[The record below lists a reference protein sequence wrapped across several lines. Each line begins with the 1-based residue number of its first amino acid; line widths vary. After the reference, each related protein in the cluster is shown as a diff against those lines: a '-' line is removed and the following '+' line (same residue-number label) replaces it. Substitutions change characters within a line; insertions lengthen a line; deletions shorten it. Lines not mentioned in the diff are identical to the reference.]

1 MKKKEVAKNIEEIN
15 KQLYQL
21 KSEIGYIRRERK
33 MMLEEEREQITAL
46 IEMELE
52 KVRQFVKESLREISE
67 ESAGQ
72 IYRLYSEGKKVGKK
86 IDEIAMKKVENKAM
100 STVFNIE
107 KQAERRLT
115 QNVIKRVDEE
125 TSRMKDELKAAE
137 HRAITDELTGA
148 FNRRY
153 FEPRL
158 RMEFSI
164 ANRSGDN
171 LSLLMIDIDN
181 FKHFN
186 DTYGHPA
193 GDEVLAE
200 TSHRLNDC
208 LRQEDMLGRYGGE
221 EFVVLLP
228 GIGREA
234 ARATAERLRKAI
246 GEVPYY
252 WQGNALY
259 ITISIGLSTYPENAS
274 ESSELLKS
282 ADDALLVA
290 KRTGKNRV
298 VEA

>member
-1 MKKKEVAKNIEEIN
+1 
-15 KQLYQL
+15 
-21 KSEIGYIRRERK
+21 
-33 MMLEEEREQITAL
+33 
-46 IEMELE
+46 MELE